1 MRTQYENIKEYINEH
16 FYQICIAMAVILIT
30 IISLWNIGLQSRV
43 RNVSDEV
50 GYWGI
55 AAQMAGYDWED
66 IMSNLAY
73 YSFGYSFLLV
83 PVFWLHRIG
92 LGMAACYKVAI
103 VLNVIMMDAA
113 FLLALEVAEK
123 WAPKINRYYRLLCV
137 LAITLYPNNIKQ
149 SNSAWPEV
157 CIYFLYWCILA
168 LAIRVFEKGKI
179 FDAVALI
186 LAGFYVFTVHMRM
199 IAVPIAV
206 IMVIALWFF
215 GNRKVSR
222 QKRLKVG
229 GIAAGVFLLALI
241 SVWIIMTVVQNH
253 IYNMQDTGAG
263 VANTFASSIANIS
276 AFFNLNRFKDLM
288 LGFLGK
294 LYYQGVASYLFSF
307 LGLGILF
314 RKVYVGFKMKKENP
328 KGKAF
333 YTQYYL
339 SILILLSSV
348 GSFMVSA
355 IFMSDSFVRG
365 VPKSGRADRVIY
377 GRYTEFLVSVLMLIA
392 ILYLGQI
399 KNYAR
404 LIVSS
409 MVLMVITSLAV
420 QYQWDVIS
428 FYRNITGGS
437 GESTI
442 DRYFMEGYHNSA
454 YYAAAAAIGIFGVTC
469 LICMRKSDIYRR
481 VARLAVVI
489 IMLVVFIADGLSST
503 AALPKTAKDKTVG
516 SVVGLLQL
524 VPDAPIYCIG
534 IPDTDIQ
541 ILQWELSE
549 RSIHVIGAEQI
560 HDIREEEAV
569 VISSL
574 DHAIIGQISTYEKFL
589 YSSGSIAVY
598 ANQNTDT
605 GRILCESITQARQVV
620 DGTVGEVDLASAVG
634 ECGYQSADG
643 AIYYNGEFEEGF
655 MTRGTGLRLNDGV
668 YEFTVE
674 LEVKNLK
681 GDEIG
686 YVLGTNKE
694 ETIVTSRDIL
704 PENVRRGGKVSVTTE
719 VAVENFMEPLV
730 QVYNYGK
737 CEMKV
742 TGITYRQVASKTP
755 RNEAEMDE
763 LKRILDIITQE
774 QPGIPCTYY
783 IDSDRSGI
791 SGEPN
796 LMAGEYSE
804 YTEEEWRMFQL
815 PTLSPKYLANKQKC
829 VFIFEKTGD
838 KRDIEEAL
846 PGYSN
851 RYETQHFILYF
862 SAG

>member
-1 MRTQYENIKEYINEH
+1 MKARYENIKEYINEY
-16 FYQICIAMAVILIT
+16 FYQICIIASVMLISIT
-30 IISLWNIGLQSRV
+30 CLWNIGLQNRV

-55 AAQMAGYDWED
+55 AAQMAGYDWEG

-83 PVFWLHRIG
+83 PMFWLHRVG
-92 LGMAACYKVAI
+92 LSMAACYKVAI

-113 FLLALEVAEK
+113 FLLALKVAEK
-123 WAPKINRYYRLLCV
+123 WAPKINRYYRILCV

-149 SNSAWPEV
+149 SNSAWPEA
-157 CIYFLYWCILA
+157 CIYFLYWCILV
-168 LAIRVFEKGKI
+168 LAIKVFEKEKV
-179 FDAVALI
+179 FDVIALI
-186 LAGFYVFTVHMRM
+186 IISFYVFTVHMRM

-206 IMVIALWFF
+206 IMVVALWFF
-215 GNRKVSR
+215 GNRRVPR
-222 QKRLKVG
+222 QKKLKVG
-229 GIAAGVFLLALI
+229 GIAAGVFLLTLI
-241 SVWIIMTVVQNH
+241 SVLVIMAVVQNN
-253 IYNMQDTGAG
+253 IYNMQGSGAG
-263 VANTFASSIANIS
+263 VANTFASSIANLGI
-276 AFFNLNRFKDLM
+276 FFNLDRFKDLM

-294 LYYQGVASYLFSF
+294 LYYQGIASYLLSF

-314 RKVYVGFKMKKENP
+314 RKAYLGFIKKRENP
-328 KGKAF
+328 NGKAV

-339 SILILLSSV
+339 SLLVLLSSI

-355 IFMSDSFVRG
+355 IFMSDSFVKG
-365 VPKSGRADRVIY
+365 IPNSSRADRVIY
-377 GRYTEFLVSVLMLIA
+377 GRYTEFLVSVLMLVA

-404 LIVSS
+404 LIMSS
-409 MVLMVITSLAV
+409 MVCMVITSLAV
-420 QYQWDVIS
+420 QYQWNVIS

-442 DRYFMEGYHNSA
+442 DRYFLEGYHNSA
-454 YYAAAAAIGIFGVTC
+454 YYAAAAAIGIFGIIC
-469 LICMRKSDIYRR
+469 LICMRKSDICRR
-481 VARLAVVI
+481 IARSAVI
-489 IMLVVFIADGLSST
+489 MIMLIVFVVNGISST
-503 AALPKTAKDKTVG
+503 AELPKVAKDKTVG
-516 SVVGLLQL
+516 SIVGLLQL
-524 VPDAPIYCIG
+524 IPEAPIYCIG

-541 ILQWELSE
+541 ILQWELPE
-549 RSIHVIGAEQI
+549 RSIHVIGIEQL
-560 HDIREEEAV
+560 HDVRDEEAV
-569 VISSL
+569 VISPI
-574 DHAIIGQISTYEKFL
+574 DHVIIGQISTYEKFI

-605 GRILCESITQARQVV
+605 GRILCESVTEARQVV
-620 DGTVGEVDLASAVG
+620 DETVGDVDLASTVG

-643 AIYYNGEFEEGF
+643 YIYYNEEYDEGF
-655 MTRGTGLRLNDGV
+655 MTRGTGLRLNDGI

-674 LEVKNLK
+674 LEIKNLE

-694 ETIVTSRDIL
+694 ESIVTSRDIL
-704 PENVRRGGKVSVTTE
+704 PENVKRSGRVSVTTE
-719 VAVENFMEPLV
+719 VAVENYLEPLV

-742 TGITYRQVASKTP
+742 TGITYKQVASETP
-755 RNEAEMDE
+755 RNEAELDE
-763 LKRILDIITQE
+763 LRRILDIITQE

-783 IDSDRSGI
+783 IDSDGSGA

-796 LMAGEYSE
+796 IMAGEYSE

-815 PTLSPKYLANKQKC
+815 PTLSAKYLANKQKC

-838 KRDIEEAL
+838 KQEIEEIL
-846 PGYSN
+846 EGFSN

-862 SAG
+862 SS